1 MSRPSSIDKL
11 PAEIREEIGRAR
23 MRGCTIDDILK
34 LLRGMLPAAGMPSRS
49 AIGRHALRLDAL
61 GEKMR
66 RSRSVAEAL
75 ASQLGDAPESQTAR
89 LNIELLH
96 SVVMDLFLRASE
108 DETEDMDPA
117 GAGALKGNPEGV
129 MMLAKTVQSLVAA
142 SKGNEDFIAAAE
154 KRATERA
161 KREAAAAVSKVIAGK
176 GLTGE
181 LVDNIKAA
189 IFGVTT

>member
-1 MSRPSSIDKL
+1 MGRPSNIDRL

-23 MRGCTIDDILK
+23 MRGCTIDEILT
-34 LLRGMLPAAGMPSRS
+34 LLRGLLPAENTPSRS
-49 AIGRHALRLDAL
+49 GLGRHMLRLDAL

-66 RSRSVAEAL
+66 RSRAMAEAL
-75 ASQLGDAPESQTAR
+75 ATQLGDAPESQTAR

-108 DETEDMDPA
+108 EETDEMDPA
-117 GAGALKGNPEGV
+117 GVGALKGNPEGV

-142 SKGNEDFIAAAE
+142 SKGNLDFINGVE
-154 KRATERA
+154 KRAEDRTKRA
-161 KREAAAAVSKVIAGK
+161 AAAAVSKVVAGK
-176 GLTGE
+176 GLSGE

-189 IFGVTT
+189 IFGVST